1 MGFTGIFHL
10 LSHSI
15 FLIWHH
21 FYTIS
26 FDFGVTLILFTPNY
40 TIGLHL
46 HHSRYSF
53 RQIHFWHLIFCMSH
67 FSDMIVDILSDL
79 RIRMVFAPLRSVLV
93 CIDKDKLCKQATLH
107 QSKYRCRTNKATAY
121 HYCFFWINHFLLRNN
136 LISLIIL
143 FMYFKIALWMITYRT
158 YFRCLSSY
166 HNMPAVTAFPYFN
179 FTLFKNFSSFNILK
193 KCTIS
198 FLMVLLNLTYCPE
211 FCCKLR
217 ESFFLRCFSKSGISS
232 ISTSETSPHFAHL
245 TW

>member
-40 TIGLHL
+40 TIDLHL

-79 RIRMVFAPLRSVLV
+79 RIRMFFAPLRSVLNG
-93 CIDKDKLCKQATLH
+93 CPPDIQH
-107 QSKYRCRTNKATAY
+107 P
-121 HYCFFWINHFLLRNN
+121 
-136 LISLIIL
+136 
-143 FMYFKIALWMITYRT
+143 ITY
-158 YFRCLSSY
+158 CI
-166 HNMPAVTAFPYFN
+166 
-179 FTLFKNFSSFNILK
+179 TLGLRLFSPSLVHPVWRRVCAGIPPTSALLK
-193 KCTIS
+193 KNS
-198 FLMVLLNLTYCPE
+198 FESSSWVEPMDFTSNL
-211 FCCKLR
+211 FSRLR
-217 ESFFLRCFSKSGISS
+217 SLY
-232 ISTSETSPHFAHL
+232 TQ
-245 TW
+245 